1 MPDLLSIKV
10 VGKIP
15 RARRARL
22 YHLLED
28 ESSSQTYQANIAA
41 PEPAPAAAS
50 VAAAP

>member
-10 VGKIP
+10 IGRLP

-28 ESSSQTYQANIAA
+28 ESSTHTYQAMIAN
-41 PEPAPAAAS
+41 PQPAPALPS
-50 VAAAP
+50 

>member
-10 VGKIP
+10 IGRLP

-28 ESSSQTYQANIAA
+28 ESSTQTYQATVPQPTAA
-41 PEPAPAAAS
+41 P
-50 VAAAP
+50 VG